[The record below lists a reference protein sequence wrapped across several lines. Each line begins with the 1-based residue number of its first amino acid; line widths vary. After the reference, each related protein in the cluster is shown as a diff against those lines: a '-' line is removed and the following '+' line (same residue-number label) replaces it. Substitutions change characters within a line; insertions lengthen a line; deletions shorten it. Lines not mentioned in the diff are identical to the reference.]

1 MMTEAI
7 STLESQLDADLKQAM
22 RDRNDTAK
30 IALRAVKTVLA
41 EARKVGTDHSIS
53 EEQVQSII
61 HKEVKRRRDSA
72 AEYTQ
77 LGSKERADAELAEVA
92 ILEKYLPQQLDEAA
106 VEAIVREVIA
116 ETEATTMRDLGKVMS
131 ATMPRV
137 QGVADGK
144 LVSQIVR
151 RLLNG

>member
-1 MMTEAI
+1 MTEAT
-7 STLESQLDADLKQAM
+7 STIESQLDTDLRQAM
-22 RDRNDTAK
+22 RDRNDVAK
-30 IALRAVKTVLA
+30 IALRAVKTALT
-41 EARKVGTDHSIS
+41 EARKAGADHTLS
-53 EEQVQSII
+53 EEQILTTI

-72 AEYTQ
+72 AEYSR
-77 LGSKERADAELAEVA
+77 LGADDKALAELAEVT

-106 VEAIVREVIA
+106 VEVIVRDVIA
-116 ETEATTMRDLGKVMS
+116 ETGATSLRELGKVMA

>member
-1 MMTEAI
+1 MTEAT

-22 RDRNDTAK
+22 RDRNDVAK
-30 IALRAVKTVLA
+30 IALRAVKTALT
-41 EARKVGTDHSIS
+41 EARKAGADHTIS
-53 EEQVQSII
+53 EEQIQSTI

-72 AEYTQ
+72 AEYSK
-77 LGSKERADAELAEVA
+77 LGAEERAVAELAEVA

-106 VEAIVREVIA
+106 VEEIVREVIA
-116 ETEATTMRDLGKVMS
+116 ETGATSMRELGKVMS

-151 RLLNG
+151 RLLT

>member
-1 MMTEAI
+1 MTEPT

-22 RDRNDTAK
+22 RDRNDVAK
-30 IALRAVKTVLA
+30 IALRAVKTALT
-41 EARKVGTDHSIS
+41 EARKAGADHAIS
-53 EEQVQSII
+53 EEQIQSTI

-72 AEYTQ
+72 AEYSR
-77 LGSKERADAELAEVA
+77 LGAEERAAAELAEVA

-106 VEAIVREVIA
+106 VEEIVREVIA
-116 ETEATTMRDLGKVMS
+116 ETGATSMRELGKVMS